1 MASSWSSS
9 SGASSARRA
18 ATSGRNGCT
27 RSPPRH
33 APHTAQHGLAITVR
47 SAHCDDHHHLAGST
61 GRTRDPI
68 VADRSPGRRANP
80 PRRRGA
86 VGPLAQPHSHPGSQ
100 SSQERTP
107 TARLEMS
114 GISVSFGGVS
124 ALRDVSLTVE
134 PGQVHGLIGPNGA
147 GKTTLFNVACGLVRP
162 SAGRITW
169 RDQELRRL
177 RPSQLSKLGISRT
190 LQGVG
195 LFAGLTVLENVMI
208 GAHRHAKAGFVSAIL
223 ALPNADKDDRLLRE
237 RAERS
242 LVELDAE
249 RYADRY
255 PGSLPYPVQKRVAL
269 ARALVA
275 EPDLLLLDEPA
286 SGLAEDEMHE
296 LGELIR
302 DVTSRM
308 SVLLVEHH
316 MDLVMKVCDRIT
328 VLDSGEQIAA
338 GTPAEVQA
346 DPAVTEAYLGDDV
359 DVEADAA
366 ELALTD
372 GGTHA

>member
-1 MASSWSSS
+1 M
-9 SGASSARRA
+9 
-18 ATSGRNGCT
+18 N
-27 RSPPRH
+27 
-33 APHTAQHGLAITVR
+33 
-47 SAHCDDHHHLAGST
+47 
-61 GRTRDPI
+61 
-68 VADRSPGRRANP
+68 
-80 PRRRGA
+80 
-86 VGPLAQPHSHPGSQ
+86 
-100 SSQERTP
+100 
-107 TARLEMS
+107 
-114 GISVSFGGVS
+114 GISVAFGGVA
-124 ALRDVSLTVE
+124 ALSDVSLTVE

-177 RPSQLSKLGISRT
+177 RPSQLTKLGISRT

-195 LFAGLTVLENVMI
+195 LFPGLTVLEHVMV
-208 GAHRHAKAGFVSAIL
+208 GAHRHARAGFFSALL
-223 ALPNADKDDRLLRE
+223 ALPPAEKDDRLLRE
-237 RAERS
+237 RAQAA
-242 LVELDAE
+242 LAELDAE
-249 RYADRY
+249 SYADRY

-275 EPDLLLLDEPA
+275 DPDLLLLDEPA

-302 DVTSRM
+302 ALSARM

-328 VLDSGEQIAA
+328 VLDSGRQIAA

-359 DVEADAA
+359 DVAADAA
-366 ELALTD
+366 ALSSAD
-372 GGTHA
+372 GGRSDA

>member
-1 MASSWSSS
+1 M
-9 SGASSARRA
+9 
-18 ATSGRNGCT
+18 T
-27 RSPPRH
+27 
-33 APHTAQHGLAITVR
+33 
-47 SAHCDDHHHLAGST
+47 
-61 GRTRDPI
+61 
-68 VADRSPGRRANP
+68 
-80 PRRRGA
+80 
-86 VGPLAQPHSHPGSQ
+86 
-100 SSQERTP
+100 
-107 TARLEMS
+107 
-114 GISVSFGGVS
+114 GISVAFGGVA
-124 ALRDVSLTVE
+124 ALSDVSLTVD

-162 SAGRITW
+162 DTGRITW

-177 RPSQLSKLGISRT
+177 RPSRLSKLGISRT

-195 LFAGLTVLENVMI
+195 LFAGLTVLENVMV
-208 GAHRHAKAGFVSAIL
+208 GAHRHAKAGFFSALL
-223 ALPNADKDDRLLRE
+223 ALPTADKDDRLLRE
-237 RAERS
+237 RAQVALE
-242 LVELDAE
+242 ELGASA
-249 RYADRY
+249 YAGRY

-275 EPDLLLLDEPA
+275 DPDLLLLDEPA

-302 DVTSRM
+302 TLCSRM

-328 VLDSGEQIAA
+328 VLDSGKQIAA

-366 ELALTD
+366 ELARTD
-372 GGTHA
+372 GGRSDA

>member
-1 MASSWSSS
+1 
-9 SGASSARRA
+9 
-18 ATSGRNGCT
+18 
-27 RSPPRH
+27 
-33 APHTAQHGLAITVR
+33 
-47 SAHCDDHHHLAGST
+47 
-61 GRTRDPI
+61 
-68 VADRSPGRRANP
+68 
-80 PRRRGA
+80 
-86 VGPLAQPHSHPGSQ
+86 VGPLAQPLSDSGSQ
-100 SSQERTP
+100 QSQDRTP

-114 GISVSFGGVS
+114 GISVSFGGVA
-124 ALRDVSLTVE
+124 ALSDVSLTVE

-177 RPSQLSKLGISRT
+177 RPSQLSNLGISRT

-208 GAHRHAKAGFVSAIL
+208 GAHRHAKKGFVSAL
-223 ALPNADKDDRLLRE
+223 FALPAADKDDRLLRE
-237 RAERS
+237 RAHQA
-242 LVELDAE
+242 LVELGAE
-249 RYADRY
+249 HYADRY

-286 SGLAEDEMHE
+286 SGLSEDEMHE

-302 DVTSRM
+302 AVTSRM

-346 DPAVTEAYLGDDV
+346 NPKVTEAYLGDEV
-359 DVEADAA
+359 VETDAA
-366 ELALTD
+366 ELSRTN
-372 GGTHA
+372 GGRNA